1 MDLQECGKKMNAVQI
16 ELLEEYKYV
25 DSICR
30 DMLSAEKGVTAY
42 IEQMEATQP
51 VVRYKIVG
59 WDDDYRKLKHIRW
72 LRNKIAHSTGNV
84 ECTSSDVAWLK
95 AFHSRLLTQRDPLS
109 DAYRITPEAKNH
121 VKVQTAKTTPVMIAH
136 EDYSYNP
143 DSSSRWRKSLIAIV
157 SVAALAVIAGV
168 IIWLLKLSMEW

>member
-1 MDLQECGKKMNAVQI
+1 MNAVQI

-84 ECTSSDVAWLK
+84 ECMPSDVAWLK
-95 AFHSRLLTQRDPLS
+95 AFHNRLLTQRDPLA
-109 DAYRITPEAKNH
+109 DAYRITREAQNH
-121 VKVQTAKTTPVMIAH
+121 VKAKTEKTTPVMIAH

-143 DSSSRWRKSLIAIV
+143 DSSSRRRKALIAIV

>member
-1 MDLQECGKKMNAVQI
+1 MNAVQI

-25 DSICR
+25 DSLCR

-84 ECTSSDVAWLK
+84 ECMPSDVAWLK
-95 AFHSRLLTQRDPLS
+95 TFHNRLLTQHDPLA
-109 DAYRITPEAKNH
+109 DAYRITRETQNR
-121 VKVQTAKTTPVMIAH
+121 VKAQTAKPTPITVSH
-136 EDYSYNP
+136 EAYSC
-143 DSSSRWRKSLIAIV
+143 DSGSSDRLRKVLIAIV
-157 SVAALAVIAGV
+157 SIAALAVIAGV
-168 IIWLLKLSMEW
+168 IIWLFSAK

>member
-1 MDLQECGKKMNAVQI
+1 MDAVQI

-84 ECTSSDVAWLK
+84 ECMPSDVIKSRTAQEMWNVCHRMWLGSK
-95 AFHSRLLTQRDPLS
+95 PF
-109 DAYRITPEAKNH
+109 
-121 VKVQTAKTTPVMIAH
+121 TT
-136 EDYSYNP
+136 DF
-143 DSSSRWRKSLIAIV
+143 
-157 SVAALAVIAGV
+157 
-168 IIWLLKLSMEW
+168 

>member
-1 MDLQECGKKMNAVQI
+1 MDAVQI

-84 ECTSSDVAWLK
+84 ECMPSDVAWLK
-95 AFHSRLLTQRDPLS
+95 AFHNRLLTQRDPLA
-109 DAYRITPEAKNH
+109 DAYRITRETQNR
-121 VKVQTAKTTPVMIAH
+121 VKAQTVIPTQVMISH
-136 EDYSYNP
+136 KDFSYDY
-143 DSSSRWRKSLIAIV
+143 DSSSGWRKVLIAIL
-157 SVAALAVIAGV
+157 SVAAFAVIAGV
-168 IIWLLKLSMEW
+168 IIWLLNAK

>member
-1 MDLQECGKKMNAVQI
+1 MDAVQI

-42 IEQMEATQP
+42 IEQMEATP
-51 VVRYKIVG
+51 PAIWCKIAG

-72 LRNKIAHSTGNV
+72 LRNQIAHDTGYV
-84 ECTSSDVAWLK
+84 QCTSSDVAWLK
-95 AFHSRLLTQRDPLS
+95 AFHNRLLTQRDPLA
-109 DAYRITPEAKNH
+109 DAYCITREAQNR
-121 VKVQTAKTTPVMIAH
+121 VKAQTVKPTQVMISH
-136 EDYSYNP
+136 KDFSYDYG
-143 DSSSRWRKSLIAIV
+143 SSSRWRKALIAIV

-168 IIWLLKLSMEW
+168 IIWLLNAK

>member
-1 MDLQECGKKMNAVQI
+1 MDAVQI

-51 VVRYKIVG
+51 VVRYKIVC

-84 ECTSSDVAWLK
+84 ECMPSDVAWLK
-95 AFHSRLLTQRDPLS
+95 AFHNRLLTQRDPLA
-109 DAYRITPEAKNH
+109 DAYRITRETQNR
-121 VKVQTAKTTPVMIAH
+121 VKAQTVIPTQVMISH
-136 EDYSYNP
+136 KDFSYDY
-143 DSSSRWRKSLIAIV
+143 DSSSGWRKALIAIL
-157 SVAALAVIAGV
+157 SVAAFAVIAGV
-168 IIWLLKLSMEW
+168 IIWLLNAK

>member
-1 MDLQECGKKMNAVQI
+1 MDVIQI

-84 ECTSSDVAWLK
+84 ECMPSDVAWLK
-95 AFHSRLLTQRDPLS
+95 AFHNRLLTQRDPLA
-109 DAYRITPEAKNH
+109 DAYRITRETQNR
-121 VKVQTAKTTPVMIAH
+121 VKAQTVIPTQVMISH
-136 EDYSYNP
+136 KDFSYDY
-143 DSSSRWRKSLIAIV
+143 DSSSGWRKALIAIL
-157 SVAALAVIAGV
+157 SVAAFAVIAGV
-168 IIWLLKLSMEW
+168 IIWLLNAK

>member
-1 MDLQECGKKMNAVQI
+1 MNAVQI

-84 ECTSSDVAWLK
+84 ECMPSDV
-95 AFHSRLLTQRDPLS
+95 D
-109 DAYRITPEAKNH
+109 
-121 VKVQTAKTTPVMIAH
+121 
-136 EDYSYNP
+136 SYNP
-143 DSSSRWRKSLIAIV
+143 DSSSRRRKALIAIV

>member
-1 MDLQECGKKMNAVQI
+1 MDVIQI

-51 VVRYKIVG
+51 VVRYKIVC

-84 ECTSSDVAWLK
+84 ECMPSDVAWLK
-95 AFHSRLLTQRDPLS
+95 AFHNRLLTQRDPLA
-109 DAYRITPEAKNH
+109 DAYRITRETQNR
-121 VKVQTAKTTPVMIAH
+121 VKAQTVIPTQVMISH
-136 EDYSYNP
+136 KDFSYDY
-143 DSSSRWRKSLIAIV
+143 DSSSGWRKALIAIL
-157 SVAALAVIAGV
+157 SVAAFAVIAGV
-168 IIWLLKLSMEW
+168 IIWLLNAK

>member
-1 MDLQECGKKMNAVQI
+1 MDVIQI

-59 WDDDYRKLKHIRW
+59 WDDDYRKLNHIRW

-84 ECTSSDVAWLK
+84 ECMPSDVAWLK
-95 AFHSRLLTQRDPLS
+95 AFHNRLLTQRDPLA
-109 DAYRITPEAKNH
+109 DAYRITRETQNR
-121 VKVQTAKTTPVMIAH
+121 VKAQTVIPTQVMISH
-136 EDYSYNP
+136 KDFSYDY
-143 DSSSRWRKSLIAIV
+143 DSSSGWRKVLIAIL
-157 SVAALAVIAGV
+157 SVAAFAVIVGV
-168 IIWLLKLSMEW
+168 IIWLLNAK

>member
-1 MDLQECGKKMNAVQI
+1 MDVIQI

-51 VVRYKIVG
+51 VVRYKIVC

-84 ECTSSDVAWLK
+84 ECMPSDVAWLK
-95 AFHSRLLTQRDPLS
+95 AFHNRLLTQRDPLA
-109 DAYRITPEAKNH
+109 DAYRITRETQNR
-121 VKVQTAKTTPVMIAH
+121 VKAQTVIPTQVMISHKDFAY
-136 EDYSYNP
+136 DY
-143 DSSSRWRKSLIAIV
+143 DSSSGWRKVLIAIV

-168 IIWLLKLSMEW
+168 IIWLLNAK

>member
-1 MDLQECGKKMNAVQI
+1 MDAVQI

-42 IEQMEATQP
+42 IEQMEATP
-51 VVRYKIVG
+51 SVVRYKIAG

-84 ECTSSDVAWLK
+84 ECMPSDVAWLK
-95 AFHSRLLTQRDPLS
+95 AFHNRLLTQHDPLA
-109 DAYRITPEAKNH
+109 DAYRITRETQNR
-121 VKVQTAKTTPVMIAH
+121 VQHFISLQTTT
-136 EDYSYNP
+136 
-143 DSSSRWRKSLIAIV
+143 LIV
-157 SVAALAVIAGV
+157 
-168 IIWLLKLSMEW
+168 